1 MVNKDMIH
9 NKVIKEKY
17 QFLKTLKRESKYLI
31 VCSSNELL
39 LLSDMLYILS

>member
-17 QFLKTLKRESKYLI
+17 QFLKILKRESEYLI
-31 VCSSNELL
+31 VCYSNELL